1 MNPEIYHIPANYT
14 DAGRILG
21 VFEIRNVVEAVLL
34 ALPTLY
40 FCLALLPLAPK
51 AKLIVTIVLVIPVG
65 GFALIGIRDDS
76 LTRWLRIWR
85 RWRKRRRTLYFRGEV
100 TQSWD

>member
-65 GFALIGIRDDS
+65 GFALKVLRPHQIDLRSRHQQFPASAGIFDMDGF
-76 LTRWLRIWR
+76 LPAI
-85 RWRKRRRTLYFRGEV
+85 
-100 TQSWD
+100 

>member
-1 MNPEIYHIPANYT
+1 MSTDLYHIPVNYT

-34 ALPTLY
+34 AVPTLY
-40 FCLALLPLAPK
+40 LCLALLPLPLK
-51 AKLIVTIVLVIPVG
+51 AKLIVTIVLVIPMG

-85 RWRKRRRTLYFRGEV
+85 RWRRNRRILYFRGE
-100 TQSWD
+100 TM

>member
-21 VFEIRNVVEAVLL
+21 VFEIRNVIEAVLL

-40 FCLALLPLAPK
+40 FCLVLLPFAPK
-51 AKLIVTIVLVIPVG
+51 AKLIVTIILVIPVG
-65 GFALIGIRDDS
+65 SFALIGIRDDS
-76 LTRWLRIWR
+76 LTRWLKIWR
-85 RWRKRRRTLYFRGEV
+85 RWRRRRRILYFRGEV
-100 TQSWD
+100 LSPWV